1 MFYAKVYPMIVSHK
15 VIMIWPKVCFLM
27 FFLSSIVSC
36 ADENSMPS
44 KIEASAETACGE
56 TIIATE
62 RGSVGFMKNLAESED
77 SIRAIADKQL
87 RAALESGASDKPSSP
102 SEASDTKII
111 YRVKPIEF
119 LPKTEQNQICLQLEE
134 ETSVT
139 PLKYGPNE
147 FTSVTGLN
155 DWIMSLTRGNGMDGK
170 LLYKQCGSNCSP
182 RYTFSIDAKQSNYIV
197 NTEVL
202 CGLARD
208 TASDLYEL
216 STALVEQSCAS
227 D

>member
-1 MFYAKVYPMIVSHK
+1 MILSYKVTV
-15 VIMIWPKVCFLM
+15 VWPKLCLLV

-36 ADENSMPS
+36 ADENAMADKVQS
-44 KIEASAETACGE
+44 SAGTACGE
-56 TIIATE
+56 TVIATE
-62 RGSVGFMKNLAESED
+62 RGSVGFVKNLAESED
-77 SIRAIADKQL
+77 SIRVIADKQL
-87 RAALESGASDKPSSP
+87 RAALESETSDQLSSP
-102 SEASDTKII
+102 SELSNTRII

-119 LPKTEQNQICLQLEE
+119 LPKTKQNQICMQLEE

-155 DWIMSLTRGNGMDGK
+155 DWIMSLTRGNGEDGK

-182 RYTFSIDAKQSNYIV
+182 RYTFSIDAKESNYIV

-208 TASDLYEL
+208 TANDLYEL

>member
-1 MFYAKVYPMIVSHK
+1 MTLSYKITLV
-15 VIMIWPKVCFLM
+15 WPKICLLV

-36 ADENSMPS
+36 ADENSVAD
-44 KIEASAETACGE
+44 KIQSSTRPVCGE

-87 RAALESGASDKPSSP
+87 RAALQSKTNDQSSSP
-102 SEASDTKII
+102 SEASDTRII

-119 LPKTEQNQICLQLEE
+119 LPKGEQNQICMQLEE
-134 ETSVT
+134 ETSIT

-147 FTSVTGLN
+147 FTSVTALN
-155 DWIMSLTRGNGMDGK
+155 DWIMSLTRGNGEDGK

-182 RYTFSIDAKQSNYIV
+182 RYTFSIDAKESNYTV

-216 STALVEQSCAS
+216 STALVAQSCTS

>member
-1 MFYAKVYPMIVSHK
+1 MTSPHEITIV
-15 VIMIWPKVCFLM
+15 WPKICLLV

-36 ADENSMPS
+36 ADENSTTA
-44 KIEASAETACGE
+44 KIQSSTSTVCGE

-62 RGSVGFMKNLAESED
+62 KGSVGFMKNLAESED

-87 RAALESGASDKPSSP
+87 RAALESKTSDQSSSS
-102 SEASDTKII
+102 SETSDTRII

-119 LPKTEQNQICLQLEE
+119 LPKAEQNQICLQLEE

-147 FTSVTGLN
+147 FASVTGLN
-155 DWIMSLTRGNGMDGK
+155 DWIMSLTRGNGEDGK

-182 RYTFSIDAKQSNYIV
+182 RYTFSIDAKESNYVV

-216 STALVEQSCAS
+216 STALVAQSCAS

>member
-1 MFYAKVYPMIVSHK
+1 MADKIQ
-15 VIMIWPKVCFLM
+15 
-27 FFLSSIVSC
+27 SSTQ
-36 ADENSMPS
+36 
-44 KIEASAETACGE
+44 TACGE

-62 RGSVGFMKNLAESED
+62 KGSVGFVKNLAESED
-77 SIRAIADKQL
+77 SIRVIADKQL
-87 RAALESGASDKPSSP
+87 RAALESETSDQSSSP
-102 SEASDTKII
+102 LEASNTRII

-119 LPKTEQNQICLQLEE
+119 LPKTVQNQVCIQLEE

-155 DWIMSLTRGNGMDGK
+155 DWIMSLTRGNGEDGK

-182 RYTFSIDAKQSNYIV
+182 RYTFSINTKESNYVV

-208 TASDLYEL
+208 TSSDLYEL

>member
-1 MFYAKVYPMIVSHK
+1 MILSCKITV
-15 VIMIWPKVCFLM
+15 VWPKLCLLV

-36 ADENSMPS
+36 ADENSMAD
-44 KIEASAETACGE
+44 KIQSSTQTACGE

-62 RGSVGFMKNLAESED
+62 KGSVGFVKNLAESED
-77 SIRAIADKQL
+77 SIRVIADKQL
-87 RAALESGASDKPSSP
+87 RAALESETSDQSSSP
-102 SEASDTKII
+102 LEASNTRII

-119 LPKTEQNQICLQLEE
+119 LPKTVQNQVCIQLEE

-139 PLKYGPNE
+139 PLKYGPNQ
-147 FTSVTGLN
+147 FTTVTGLN
-155 DWIMSLTRGNGMDGK
+155 DWIMSLTRGNGEDGK

-182 RYTFSIDAKQSNYIV
+182 RYTFSIDAKESNYIV

>member
-1 MFYAKVYPMIVSHK
+1 MKLSCKITVFWSKLCLLV
-15 VIMIWPKVCFLM
+15 L
-27 FFLSSIVSC
+27 FLSSIVSC
-36 ADENSMPS
+36 ADENSMADKVQS
-44 KIEASAETACGE
+44 STRVACGE
-56 TIIATE
+56 AIIATE

-87 RAALESGASDKPSSP
+87 RAALESETSDQSSSL
-102 SEASDTKII
+102 SEISDTRII

-119 LPKTEQNQICLQLEE
+119 LPKTKQNQICIQLEE
-134 ETSVT
+134 ETSIS

-155 DWIMSLTRGNGMDGK
+155 DWIMSLTRGNGEDGK

-182 RYTFSIDAKQSNYIV
+182 RYTFSIDAQESNYIV

-208 TASDLYEL
+208 TSSDLYEL

>member
-1 MFYAKVYPMIVSHK
+1 MILSFKITV
-15 VIMIWPKVCFLM
+15 VWPKLCLLV

-36 ADENSMPS
+36 ADENSMAD
-44 KIEASAETACGE
+44 KIQSSTQTTCGE

-62 RGSVGFMKNLAESED
+62 KGSVGFVKNLAESED

-87 RAALESGASDKPSSP
+87 RAALESKTSDQSSSP
-102 SEASDTKII
+102 LEASNTRII

-119 LPKTEQNQICLQLEE
+119 LPKTKQNQICIQLEE

-139 PLKYGPNE
+139 PLKYGPHQ
-147 FTSVTGLN
+147 FITVTGLN
-155 DWIMSLTRGNGMDGK
+155 DWIMSLTRGNGDDGK

-182 RYTFSIDAKQSNYIV
+182 RYTFSIDAKESNYIV

-208 TASDLYEL
+208 TSSDLYEL

-227 D
+227 Y

>member
-1 MFYAKVYPMIVSHK
+1 MMLSHK
-15 VIMIWPKVCFLM
+15 VSIIWPKLCVLA
-27 FFLSSIVSC
+27 FFVSSIVSC
-36 ADENSMPS
+36 ADENSMPGNGQS
-44 KIEASAETACGE
+44 SAQTVCGE

-62 RGSVGFMKNLAESED
+62 RGSVGIVKNLAESKD

-87 RAALESGASDKPSSP
+87 REALEAEKSDQSSVP
-102 SEASDTKII
+102 LKARDTQII
-111 YRVKPIEF
+111 YRVKPIKF

-134 ETSVT
+134 TTSVT
-139 PLKYGPNE
+139 PLKFGPNQ

-155 DWIMSLTRGNGMDGK
+155 DWIMSLTRGNGEDGK

-182 RYTFSIDAKQSNYIV
+182 RYTFSIDAKESNYVV

-208 TASDLYEL
+208 TSSDLYEL
-216 STALVEQSCAS
+216 STALVGQSCPS